1 MSNDGK
7 VKIYKNPARN
17 VPEARKPYVPQYQI
31 MGVSPEEY
39 KSPLAPGYNV
49 GKVAMAKPSTV
60 NPRAPRAVIQQPY
73 AEAVTSPIGRGRG
86 LIPNV
91 GNNME
96 QTWSGVDGE
105 ITDDIS
111 DVDLTQPMIDNND
124 FVNDSAFGHG
134 VVSSEIEQ
142 SPQEFEEEPPVEE
155 DAPKNFLSG
164 DVLQTA
170 LQDEYLTT
178 LVKQL
183 DEEEFLLLVDGSA
196 ICSGPMDFIQDQTR
210 ALVFGEHELYHG
222 NPVSIDDIVVL
233 KRVKIKVGVFLG

>member
-1 MSNDGK
+1 MSTDGK
-7 VKIYKNPARN
+7 VKIYRNPARN
-17 VPEARKPYVPQYQI
+17 VAEARKPYVPQYQI

-49 GKVAMAKPSTV
+49 GKVPMAKPSAV
-60 NPRAPRAVIQQPY
+60 NPRATRAIIQQPY
-73 AEAVTSPIGRGRG
+73 AEAVPSPIGRGRG

-96 QTWSGVDGE
+96 RTWSGVDGD

-111 DVDLTQPMIDNND
+111 GVDLTQPMVDNND
-124 FVNDSAFGHG
+124 FVSDSAFGATPPT
-134 VVSSEIEQ
+134 IEDLPQ
-142 SPQEFEEEPPVEE
+142 SFEEVSMESEP
-155 DAPKNFLSG
+155 AQTFLSS

-210 ALVFGEHELYHG
+210 ALVFGEHELYTG
-222 NPVSIDDIVVL
+222 NPVSIDDIIVL